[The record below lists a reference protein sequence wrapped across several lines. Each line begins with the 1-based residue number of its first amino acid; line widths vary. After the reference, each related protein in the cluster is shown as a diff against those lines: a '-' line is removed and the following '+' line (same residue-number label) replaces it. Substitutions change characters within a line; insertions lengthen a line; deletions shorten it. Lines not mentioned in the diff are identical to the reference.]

1 MLLPDITPVVY
12 SVQESFDHEN
22 SFRTIREYKYSS
34 VYKIMYALQ
43 GSCQIS
49 LYDRQ
54 TLRTTI
60 QLSKGNIICFLPGQK
75 YTTKFYNRFS
85 NLNIYFSYTRTL
97 PLPHFSRGDIPPL
110 HISSD
115 RLEET
120 SYPSIEPIR
129 FDDYT
134 AFNDVIILRDTHHLI
149 SNLRILKQ
157 EYSGGLVHSE
167 EYLSAVMKCLLIDI
181 ARQIGK
187 DEQSYS
193 LNTANRII
201 DYISK
206 NLDKALNCTSISAAL
221 GYHPNYVNSVI
232 RTACGVNL
240 HTYIDKRKIN
250 ESLHYLEETDISITE
265 IAYLLGYSSSS
276 HFCKVFNRIT
286 GMTPTAFRKSFN
298 YFSSNQQNI

>member
-22 SFRTIREYKYSS
+22 NFKTIREYKYSS

-43 GSCQIS
+43 GSCHIS

-75 YTTKFYNRFS
+75 YTTKFFNRFS

-97 PLPHFSRGDIPPL
+97 PLTCYSLGDIPPL
-110 HISSD
+110 HISSES
-115 RLEET
+115 LKET
-120 SYPSIEPIR
+120 SHPSIEQIR
-129 FDDYT
+129 FEDYT
-134 AFNDVIILRDTHHLI
+134 AFNDVIVLRDTHHLI
-149 SNLRILKQ
+149 SNLRILKK
-157 EYSGGLVHSE
+157 EYSSGLIHSE

-193 LNTANRII
+193 LNTANKII
-201 DYISK
+201 DYITK
-206 NLDKALNCTSISAAL
+206 NLDKTLNCANISAAL

-286 GMTPTAFRKSFN
+286 GMTPTAFRKSLN